1 MVPQEIQQP
10 IHLLTVVYQH
20 DDNKVSGLD
29 CQQFLSRQPCQA
41 GQGISKNIN
50 FKLLQ
55 CYKAETYNTTTNF
68 TSNSPILTQLLNGN
82 GILIQRQLPVVR
94 THTLK
99 CRWAEA

>member
-41 GQGISKNIN
+41 GLGISK
-50 FKLLQ
+50 K
-55 CYKAETYNTTTNF
+55 
-68 TSNSPILTQLLNGN
+68 
-82 GILIQRQLPVVR
+82 
-94 THTLK
+94 H
-99 CRWAEA
+99 